1 MKRLFTCLLSTLL
14 LVHPAIAQTPLVVVR
29 FNQPHVYYEQ
39 QLYNAMQRAVA
50 IKPDLTVQVVSL
62 APQGDDQWQEV
73 ASAHTQKV
81 VATLQQLGV
90 PAQRIQ
96 VSGQRQPGLKYD
108 ETHIFV
114 R

>member
-1 MKRLFTCLLSTLL
+1 MKRMLAFLL
-14 LVHPAIAQTPLVVVR
+14 PALMLAQTAAAQTPLVVIR

-50 IKPDLTVQVVSL
+50 IKPDLTVQVLSL
-62 APQGDDQWQEV
+62 APQGDDAWQEV